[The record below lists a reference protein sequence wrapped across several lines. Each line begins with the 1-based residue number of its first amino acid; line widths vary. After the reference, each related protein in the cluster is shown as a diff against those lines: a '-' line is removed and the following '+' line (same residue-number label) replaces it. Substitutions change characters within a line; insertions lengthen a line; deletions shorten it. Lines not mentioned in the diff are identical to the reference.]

1 VPCRLTRPPYSGQ
14 RRWTSNCLGSLDKI
28 YLDAMELEISGGR
41 CGESNAAGG
50 ARKGCMVMG
59 GTIMHLNLPRQWAT
73 HGTPWWF
80 ECLPSS
86 FFVVTHTSLAFCA
99 ESCRELRRTGSP
111 TSPLPASPTLSEHP
125 LHTVYAPLCDST
137 PLHRVASA
145 ARRPLATLA
154 TIASVAACTELHLQP
169 VAPSQPSP
177 LSCL

>member
-73 HGTPWWF
+73 HGTP
-80 ECLPSS
+80 LQAT
-86 FFVVTHTSLAFCA
+86 VGGGG
-99 ESCRELRRTGSP
+99 REP
-111 TSPLPASPTLSEHP
+111 T
-125 LHTVYAPLCDST
+125 
-137 PLHRVASA
+137 
-145 ARRPLATLA
+145 
-154 TIASVAACTELHLQP
+154 ACTICELMLTGFTPPPGIHAWEAGPPPFHTRASLHAP
-169 VAPSQPSP
+169 CPGFLEPGRPSQPQPWLGNP
-177 LSCL
+177 LLLCHVRPRD

>member
-73 HGTPWWF
+73 HGTP
-80 ECLPSS
+80 LQAI
-86 FFVVTHTSLAFCA
+86 VGGGG
-99 ESCRELRRTGSP
+99 RELTAYTICELLLTGFTPPPAPGNSYMGGRA
-111 TSPLPASPTLSEHP
+111 SPLSHP
-125 LHTVYAPLCDST
+125 GPGFLEPG
-137 PLHRVASA
+137 R
-145 ARRPLATLA
+145 
-154 TIASVAACTELHLQP
+154 
-169 VAPSQPSP
+169 PSQPQP
-177 LSCL
+177 WPGNPFLLRHVRPMD